1 MKKAI
6 SMGLIALTLAITG
19 CASVGNERIRNISQE
34 DLSSKIVKGV
44 TTKAQVREYLGA
56 ADFTSFTD
64 SGNEIWRYAHVKA
77 TAKPINF
84 VPIVSVFASGSNEEK
99 KEIVFFFDKNGVV
112 QNYTMSETKGESR
125 QGIGSQ

>member
-1 MKKAI
+1 MKKSI
-6 SMGLIALTLAITG
+6 YIGLITLTLILTG
-19 CASVGNERIRNISQE
+19 CASVGNERIRNVSQKE
-34 DLSSKIVKGV
+34 LSSKVVKGV

-56 ADFTSFTD
+56 ADSTSFTD

-84 VPIVSVFASGSNEEK
+84 VPVVSIFKSGTNEEK